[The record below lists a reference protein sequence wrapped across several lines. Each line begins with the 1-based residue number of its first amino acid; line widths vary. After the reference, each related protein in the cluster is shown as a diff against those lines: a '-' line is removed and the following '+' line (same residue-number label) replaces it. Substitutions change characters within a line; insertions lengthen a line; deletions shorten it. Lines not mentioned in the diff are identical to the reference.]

1 MECYNEDCLNDVG
14 MQLAVFMVVRLTLQN
29 FVELG
34 VPYSLMAWRNYR
46 EGRQFHTS
54 IFTNPL
60 TVMPDLSS
68 AEKQSKKEEYDLYED
83 MDESLI
89 LYGYA
94 TLFVVACPWVP
105 ALALFM
111 NVLECFLDQKKL
123 IFLYR
128 RPMPTPATDL

>member
-1 MECYNEDCLNDVG
+1 MECWRDDCMYDLG
-14 MQLAVFMVVRLTLQN
+14 MQLAVFMIMRLTVQN
-29 FVELG
+29 GIELG
-34 VPYSLMAWRNYR
+34 LPWLTMFYQRWS
-46 EGRQFHTS
+46 EGQAFTTN

-68 AEKQSKKEEYDLYED
+68 AERQSKKEEYDLYED

-128 RPMPTPATDL
+128 